1 LTHLERGES
10 RLRGSNRAK
19 AGPVGGAVVVGAH
32 GSAAQDR
39 WRSTKSTDSKG
50 NAMRYRSRL
59 IAVVS
64 LLMLALAVPVALAA
78 SPRAVVYSK
87 STTVGGEI
95 KGGLFA
101 VKSGHLNQIT
111 ENPADTEPA
120 FSGDGR
126 TIAFVRAGDLYSVR
140 PDGSGQRQL
149 TSGAELDSAPVVSP
163 DGKRVVFE
171 RRAAEGAPADLYSV
185 RVLGG
190 GLHALTSGPA
200 DDHQAD
206 FSPDGKAIVF
216 VRNTGTPA
224 NTKEDLYSIRPSGGA
239 LTRLTRTEGID
250 EFKPRWFAGG
260 ILFSRG
266 ESSEGPAAYAD
277 VYTMRRNG
285 TRVKALVAGVGSA
298 YVEDVS
304 PDGHTLLFRRDQG
317 LWSKKIG
324 PGKARKLA
332 QLPDGSETNG
342 VFSSDG
348 RKVAAFV
355 AVAEQQSL
363 VAIEVATRRQTELA
377 EGSEASEK
385 DGTVIGPVIAWQP
398 VR

>member
-1 LTHLERGES
+1 
-10 RLRGSNRAK
+10 
-19 AGPVGGAVVVGAH
+19 
-32 GSAAQDR
+32 
-39 WRSTKSTDSKG
+39 
-50 NAMRYRSRL
+50 MRHR
-59 IAVVS
+59 S
-64 LLMLALAVPVALAA
+64 LLISIIALLALAVSATAALAA

-87 STTVGGEI
+87 STTVGSEV

-111 ENPADTEPA
+111 ENPSDTEPA
-120 FSGDGR
+120 FSADGR

-149 TSGAELDSAPVVSP
+149 TSGASLDSAPIVSP
-163 DGKRVVFE
+163 DGKSVVFE
-171 RRAAEGAPADLYSV
+171 RRSGVDSAADLYSV

-190 GLHALTSGPA
+190 GLHGLTSGP
-200 DDHQAD
+200 DDDPGAD
-206 FSPDGKAIVF
+206 FSPDGRAIVF
-216 VRNTGTPA
+216 VRDADPGPNAT
-224 NTKEDLYSIRPSGGA
+224 EDLYSMRPSGAGLA
-239 LTRLTRTEGID
+239 QLTRTNGID
-250 EFKPRWFAGG
+250 EFKPRYFAGG

-277 VYTMRRNG
+277 VYTMLRNG
-285 TRVKALVAGVGSA
+285 TKVKPLVAGVGSA

-332 QLPDGSETNG
+332 QLPDGSETSG

-355 AVAEQQSL
+355 AAEEKQSL
-363 VAIEVATRRQTELA
+363 VAIDIANRRQTQLA
-377 EGSEASEK
+377 EGFEASEK

>member
-1 LTHLERGES
+1 
-10 RLRGSNRAK
+10 
-19 AGPVGGAVVVGAH
+19 
-32 GSAAQDR
+32 
-39 WRSTKSTDSKG
+39 
-50 NAMRYRSRL
+50 MRHR
-59 IAVVS
+59 S
-64 LLMLALAVPVALAA
+64 LLISVIALLALAVSATAAWAA

-87 STTVGGEI
+87 STTVGGEV

-120 FSGDGR
+120 FSADGR

-149 TSGAELDSAPVVSP
+149 TSGSTFDSAPIVAP

-171 RRAAEGAPADLYSV
+171 RHAVEGGSADLYSV

-190 GLHALTSGPA
+190 GLHALTSGA
-200 DDHQAD
+200 ASDHQAD

-216 VRNTGTPA
+216 VRDSGDSA
-224 NTKEDLYSIRPSGGA
+224 NTKADLYSILPSGA
-239 LTRLTRTEGID
+239 RLARLTRTEGVD
-250 EFKPRWFAGG
+250 EFKPRYFAGG

-285 TRVKALVAGVGSA
+285 SKVKSLVAGVGSA

-304 PDGHTLLFRRDQG
+304 ADGHTLLFRRDQG
-317 LWSKKIG
+317 LWSKRIG

-355 AVAEQQSL
+355 AVEDQQSL
-363 VAIEVATRRQTELA
+363 VAIDVANRRQTQLA
-377 EGSEASEK
+377 EGFEASEK

-398 VR
+398 APHRGS